1 MDYSGIYQLLSRFS
15 GALCRSLPGNF
26 APAPLQIYVEL
37 TYRCNLACSFC
48 QFREV
53 SAQSPGAKLE
63 LTSKEFERVLSN
75 LTRGAIVSFSGGEP
89 TLKPGFL
96 DLLTAVSKRNRTHI
110 FTNGTGIDR
119 VTARRFVDLG
129 APTPIHN
136 GLVLVGISFEGLE
149 KTHNSIVQRSWAF
162 DRTLSGIQTLL
173 EERRRRGKRFPLV
186 EIKAVLTR
194 ENLGEIEKLFQL
206 AKDLGADL
214 FNPMAMNMMPHLG
227 RIGGF
232 SPSPW
237 DPPPPVEPLPR
248 AELQTTLESIFRQ
261 AGPIQVRT
269 TPQGIGPKDFAD
281 YYNGAFR
288 LQDYTCSFPW
298 HGMTLTAHGDIYIC
312 PYLKVGN
319 IQEDN
324 WKEARNHQS
333 ARAFRKAL
341 GSRGVFPGC
350 LGCCSLVR
358 R

>member
-1 MDYSGIYQLLSRFS
+1 MDYSGLYQRLSRLF
-15 GALCRSLPGNF
+15 GKVCQQFPDGF
-26 APAPLQIYVEL
+26 APPPFQAYVEL
-37 TYRCNLACSFC
+37 TYRCNLSCLFC
-48 QFREV
+48 QFREAPAEG
-53 SAQSPGAKLE
+53 SAGLE
-63 LTSKEFERVLSN
+63 LSSQRFEEALQAVP
-75 LTRGAIVSFSGGEP
+75 RGAVISFSGGEP

-96 DLLTAVSKRNRTHI
+96 DLLRATSRRHRTHI
-110 FTNGTGIDR
+110 FTNGTRLDR
-119 VTARRFVDLG
+119 PTVKHLVDLG
-129 APTPIHN
+129 APSILHN
-136 GLVLVGISFEGLE
+136 GLVLVGISFEGL
-149 KTHNSIVQRSWAF
+149 KDTHNHLVDRSWAF
-162 DRTLSGIQTLL
+162 DRTLAGIQNLL

-186 EIKAVLTR
+186 EIKAVLTP
-194 ENLGEIEKLFQL
+194 ENLGEIEELFRL

-214 FNPMAMNMMPHLG
+214 FNPMAMNRMPHLG
-227 RIGGF
+227 RIEGV

-237 DPPPPVEPLPR
+237 KSPPPVEPLPR

-261 AGPIQVRT
+261 AGPIQIRT

-324 WKEARNHQS
+324 WKEARNSQS